1 MITTSTIA
9 LYTRLTPR
17 WLAIGGYAV
26 AVALLI
32 GSYYVDWSLLVFPL
46 WVLLVS
52 ACILLDERTQ
62 PVA

>member
-26 AVALLI
+26 AVVLLI
-32 GSYYVDWSLLVFPL
+32 GSYYFDWSLLIFPL

-52 ACILLDERTQ
+52 GCILVDEQ
-62 PVA
+62 AEPAE